1 MHDNRGKGGLCTDGI
16 DIETKKAVWWCYV
29 EDNNCP
35 GVTQHYNS
43 QTEEIVYGKRWDR
56 KKECEFAERKARS
69 NKQINKKKFK
79 LISMSGI
86 LSRKLHLFS
95 TEQSG
100 RHFLFKENFNEN
112 GFLYSTT
119 FRHRFLNSK
128 FCDKMVYYPILT

>member
-69 NKQINKKKFK
+69 NKQINKKKNQ
-79 LISMSGI
+79 IN
-86 LSRKLHLFS
+86 LH
-95 TEQSG
+95 EW
-100 RHFLFKENFNEN
+100 
-112 GFLYSTT
+112 YSLQKTPPFFYRT
-119 FRHRFLNSK
+119 K
-128 FCDKMVYYPILT
+128 